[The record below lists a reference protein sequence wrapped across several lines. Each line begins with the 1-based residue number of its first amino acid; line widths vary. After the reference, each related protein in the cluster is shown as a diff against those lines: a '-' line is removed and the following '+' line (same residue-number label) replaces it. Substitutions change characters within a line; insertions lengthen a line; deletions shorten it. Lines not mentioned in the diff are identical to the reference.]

1 MTATKILNVWE
12 ILYVDGGIV
21 MTRNSRIMTKRIV
34 VEKALVLATV
44 KKKKNMM
51 MMKRK
56 IKKTKKTVLKECR
69 NALFSMYHC

>member
-21 MTRNSRIMTKRIV
+21 MTRNSRIMIKRIV

-56 IKKTKKTVLKECR
+56 IKKTVLKECR